1 MPKVHSH
8 YDNLKVGRDA
18 SPAELRAAYRSLSQR
33 YHPDRNA
40 GNDGASRIM
49 SVINVAYG
57 VLSDPAKRREHDAWI
72 DQAEREA
79 AQAAPASPAE
89 RFARWRRDEPFKPH
103 EPPPRAQAPQRLVP
117 ALWRAT
123 LAHLARFGVVY
134 GLAGLVL
141 FAAFYEPPIGPPPAP
156 NLRSASLAAPDAALA
171 GRYLRPAE
179 APNGQRWPE
188 QSGDVNGYDRRNTSG
203 LSEVTIDNAG
213 NDADMF
219 AKLVALDGAQPYPV
233 RVVFVR
239 ARTRLKLTQIS
250 SGTYDLRYRNLGD
263 GRLARSQFFT
273 LEEVPTPQ
281 GPRASSVTVYLDK
294 GRDSALQ
301 TYGLAEAEF

>member
-18 SPAELRAAYRSLSQR
+18 SPAEIRAAYRSLSGR

-40 GNDGASRIM
+40 DNEDASRIM

-57 VLSDPAKRREHDAWI
+57 VLSDPVKRREHDAWI
-72 DQAEREA
+72 DQAEGEA
-79 AQAAPASPAE
+79 LADAPRSAAE
-89 RFARWRRDEPFKPH
+89 RFARWRRDEAFTPH
-103 EPPPRAQAPQRLVP
+103 EPPPRAQAFRAPEPVSL
-117 ALWRAT
+117 RAT
-123 LAHLARFGVVY
+123 LAHLARYGIVY
-134 GLAGLVL
+134 ALAGIVL
-141 FAAFYEPPIGPPPAP
+141 FAVFYEPPIGPSPASSP
-156 NLRSASLAAPDAALA
+156 RTASFAAPDAVPA
-171 GRYLRPAE
+171 GRYARPAE

-188 QSGDVNGYDRRNTSG
+188 QSGYVEGYDRRNTSG
-203 LSEVTIDNAG
+203 LSEVMIDNAG

-233 RVVFVR
+233 RIVLVR
-239 ARTRLKLTQIS
+239 AHTRLRLTQIT

-281 GPRASSVTVYLDK
+281 GTRPSSVTVYLDK